1 MTEKIPYSEITL
13 LRDNSPDLKF
23 TGRLLAQV
31 SSRLNDSDKVASY
44 YSRWTVLELY
54 EAKPLPL
61 LPISTWVCYSEGR
74 SSYPGEYTRKAGEVA
89 KNMEEI
95 KNYFGYGWL
104 AKKLYDEAG
113 IDYSVKVR

>member
-1 MTEKIPYSEITL
+1 MTTKMPYSEVTL
-13 LRDNSPDLKF
+13 PRDNFPDLKF
-23 TGRLLAQV
+23 TGRLVARV
-31 SSRLNDSDKVASY
+31 SSLVGNKIYSDN
-44 YSRWTVLELY
+44 SRWTELELY
-54 EAKPLPL
+54 EVKPLPL

-74 SSYPGEYTRKAGEVA
+74 SSYPEEYTRKAGEVA
-89 KNMEEI
+89 HTPREI